1 MTGAVGDVPYV
12 GIGKVFVRSKS
23 SWENAVSC
31 VNIKSVMVL
40 NANAEPRLTVG
51 CIIRLTID
59 VIVADLSSYAAS
71 DMSELNKKL

>member
-1 MTGAVGDVPYV
+1 
-12 GIGKVFVRSKS
+12 
-23 SWENAVSC
+23 
-31 VNIKSVMVL
+31 MVL
-40 NANAEPRLTVG
+40 NTNTEPRLTVG